1 MTAAPRQPILRP
13 NMGCEFQREATWARG
28 RAELATGVHRDLM
41 IAVAEAYE
49 LLAKL
54 EEMLADPQPAHKII
68 ALQIIPAEI
77 GPSQTATPHAT
88 N

>member
-1 MTAAPRQPILRP
+1 MS
-13 NMGCEFQREATWARG
+13 CEFQREATWARG
-28 RAELATGVHRDLM
+28 RAELATGAHRDLM

-54 EEMLADPQPAHKII
+54 EEMLADAKPAQTII
-68 ALQIIPAEI
+68 ASHIIPAEI
-77 GPSQTATPHAT
+77 GPSQTVTPHAT

>member
-1 MTAAPRQPILRP
+1 
-13 NMGCEFQREATWARG
+13 
-28 RAELATGVHRDLM
+28 M

-54 EEMLADPQPAHKII
+54 EEMLADAQPAQTII
-68 ALQIIPAEI
+68 ASQIIPAEM